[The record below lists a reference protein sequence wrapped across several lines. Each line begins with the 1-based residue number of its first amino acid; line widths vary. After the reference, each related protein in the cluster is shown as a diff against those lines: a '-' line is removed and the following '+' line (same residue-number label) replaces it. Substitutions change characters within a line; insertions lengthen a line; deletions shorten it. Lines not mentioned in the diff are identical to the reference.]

1 MNSTSVSTQ
10 PGFVYRAI
18 TSCIAFFLPERMKR
32 ILFVSS
38 LAAQLSKDQTV
49 PPEALSKIN
58 ELLDLA
64 HDSGSMELGVE
75 LSNVIWKDA
84 ECSLMC
90 FQMSN
95 EQFIAQERIPY
106 IISIILKAT
115 APWLRYGKENDGA
128 MEKDIRA
135 LIDSRATILP

>member
-1 MNSTSVSTQ
+1 MNSSVSTQ

-18 TSCIAFFLPERMKR
+18 TSCVSFFLPERMKR

-38 LAAQLSKDQTV
+38 LAAQLAKDQQMT
-49 PPEALSKIN
+49 PEALNKIN
-58 ELLDLA
+58 EMLDLA
-64 HDSGSMELGVE
+64 KDAESMELGVE

-90 FQMSN
+90 FQVST
-95 EQFIAQERIPY
+95 EQVIAQERIPY

-115 APWLRYGKENDGA
+115 APWLRYGKEDDGA

-135 LIDSRATILP
+135 LISNRASILP